1 MIYKSYLIEQD
12 INKIDKNITL
22 FFGENLGLINDFK
35 TLIKNFNKKNRI
47 IRLLEE
53 EILKNKEILYR
64 EVSNNSLFEEEK
76 IIFVDQVSDKFF
88 DLFVEIENISERQ
101 KIYLFAGRLEKKSKL
116 RNYFEKSKSCFV
128 IPCYEDNEMT
138 LKKIIHTKLKDF
150 KGVTS
155 QNVNIIIENCNLNRA
170 KLNNEIEKIRV
181 FFSDKSLNTEKIEKL
196 LNIKTNN
203 SFDKLKDAALLG
215 RRKDTNKLLSD
226 TDLDTDKN
234 IFYLN
239 LINQRLGKL
248 LEINNHNDNIEKAVS
263 NIKPPIFWKD
273 KQNVISQAKIWDK
286 KKIKLMMKAT
296 YEIEIK
302 AKTNSLIN
310 NQILIKKLLI
320 DLCELAN
327 AS

>member
-1 MIYKSYLIEQD
+1 
-12 INKIDKNITL
+12 
-22 FFGENLGLINDFK
+22 
-35 TLIKNFNKKNRI
+35 
-47 IRLLEE
+47 
-53 EILKNKEILYR
+53 
-64 EVSNNSLFEEEK
+64 V
-76 IIFVDQVSDKFF
+76 
-88 DLFVEIENISERQ
+88 
-101 KIYLFAGRLEKKSKL
+101 
-116 RNYFEKSKSCFV
+116 
-128 IPCYEDNEMT
+128 
-138 LKKIIHTKLKDF
+138 
-150 KGVTS
+150 
-155 QNVNIIIENCNLNRA
+155 
-170 KLNNEIEKIRV
+170 KLNNELEKIRV

-215 RRKDTNKLLSD
+215 RLKDTNKLLSD

-234 IFYLN
+234 VFYLN

-263 NIKPPIFWKD
+263 DIKPPIFWKD

-302 AKTNSLIN
+302 AKTNSMID
-310 NQILIKKLLI
+310 NQILIKKLLV

>member
-1 MIYKSYLIEQD
+1 
-12 INKIDKNITL
+12 
-22 FFGENLGLINDFK
+22 
-35 TLIKNFNKKNRI
+35 
-47 IRLLEE
+47 
-53 EILKNKEILYR
+53 
-64 EVSNNSLFEEEK
+64 
-76 IIFVDQVSDKFF
+76 
-88 DLFVEIENISERQ
+88 
-101 KIYLFAGRLEKKSKL
+101 
-116 RNYFEKSKSCFV
+116 
-128 IPCYEDNEMT
+128 MT
-138 LKKIIHTKLKDF
+138 LKTIIHRKLKDF

-155 QNVNIIIENCNLNRA
+155 QNVKIIIENCNLNRA
-170 KLNNEIEKIRV
+170 RLNNEIEKIKV
-181 FFSDKSLNTEKIEKL
+181 FFSDKSLNAEKIEKL

-226 TDLDTDKN
+226 TEFDNDKN

-248 LEINNHNDNIEKAVS
+248 LEINNHNDNTEKAVS
-263 NIKPPIFWKD
+263 DIKPPIFWKD

-302 AKTNSLIN
+302 AKTNSMIN